1 LKCGVGEGGRRLVGP
16 IIKKKV
22 LCRVKEERNI
32 LHIMKRR
39 KAEWIDLI
47 LRRNCLLKNVTG
59 EKIGG
64 NIIRGRKRRQSVDDI
79 KVTRSYWNL
88 KDC

>member
-1 LKCGVGEGGRRLVGP
+1 MEKISWTDYL
-16 IIKKKV
+16 KKKV
-22 LCRVKEERNI
+22 LYRVKEERNI

-59 EKIGG
+59 EEIGG
-64 NIIRGRKRRQSVDDI
+64 NIIRGRKCMQSVDDI

-88 KDC
+88 KEC

>member
-1 LKCGVGEGGRRLVGP
+1 LKVLKCGVGDGWRRLVGP

-22 LCRVKEERNI
+22 LYRVKEERNI

-59 EKIGG
+59 EKIRG
-64 NIIRGRKRRQSVDDI
+64 NIIRGRKCRQSVDDI
-79 KVTRSYWNL
+79 KVTRSYWN
-88 KDC
+88 